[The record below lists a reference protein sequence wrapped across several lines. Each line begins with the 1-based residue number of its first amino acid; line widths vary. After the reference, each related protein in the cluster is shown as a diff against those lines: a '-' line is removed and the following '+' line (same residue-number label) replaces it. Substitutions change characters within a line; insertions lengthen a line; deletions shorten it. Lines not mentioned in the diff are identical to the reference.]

1 MTSFSGLTSSEVV
14 SRRKQGQ
21 GNDLDTSA
29 SRSYWDIIY
38 HNIFNPIHIIFY
50 LIGIAL
56 VSVGQLGDALAS
68 VWLVLINAVV
78 GTIQEMRAKRKL
90 DQIALL
96 TRPKVTVIRDNKQQD
111 IDPAELVLGD
121 VILVAPGDQIVV
133 DGKVLADDQI
143 EVDESL
149 LTGESDLITKKSGED
164 LLSGSFCVTGQTLFE
179 ATRVGKDAYAN
190 QLTEKAKKFQVNY
203 TPLQQQSNTIIR
215 FMVLIAI
222 FIGVMVLLGARISDI
237 PEVRRVQISAVIIG
251 LIPTGLLL
259 MIILG
264 YSQAAV
270 RLAKKGALIQ
280 QSNAIE
286 SVSNVT
292 ILCTDKTG
300 TLTTNRITY
309 HDVYPV
315 GFDEADLKRSL
326 GIFAKSASTSNKTS
340 QAISDGLV
348 GTPQPFS
355 DEVPF
360 SSARKWSALS
370 FANADKKDGALHG
383 TYVLGAP
390 EMLSSHLDI
399 DTDTLQQIESRT
411 EQGLRVLIFAGNS
424 ESTDIH
430 DSNQEPALPQLEL
443 LGVVSLADELR
454 PHLKEAIT
462 SFEENEVG
470 LKIISGDNP
479 QTVAAL
485 ARQAGLPGELKAIS
499 GPELAQMNDGE
510 FIQAVQEYSIFGRIT
525 PNQKESL
532 VAALHEQEEYVAMI
546 GDGVNDVLSLKK
558 ADVGIAMESGSSATR
573 GVAKMILLG
582 DSFGALPL
590 AFTEGQRIVNGLKD
604 ILRLEVSRTIYL
616 SLLMVAIPLIG
627 LGFPFT
633 PRQAMVFAFF
643 ATGGPTLGLSFWSHA
658 GRVKR
663 KSVIQEIS
671 HFIFPAGIT
680 IMIFGVGLYMLAF
693 YLTSNKIMNVP
704 VTPEMIADFK
714 SYYNLA
720 FEIQTGEQFQFEVAL
735 LAAQTTLVIFGVLAA
750 LWLVVFVQPPHKW
763 FTGGDEYSGDWRPTF
778 LAGGLLIAF
787 ILLMVIEPVR
797 RLFEFVP
804 LPPSGYLLIAFVVLV
819 WMLFIRLIW
828 RRRWLERFLGVD
840 N

>member
-1 MTSFSGLTSSEVV
+1 MANVSGLTSREV
-14 SRRKQGQ
+14 SLRRKQGQ
-21 GNDLDTSA
+21 GNDLDISS

-56 VSVGQLGDALAS
+56 VGIGRPGDALAS

-78 GTIQEMRAKRKL
+78 GTIQEIRAKRKL

-96 TRPKVTVIRDNKQQD
+96 TRPKVTVIREDEQQA

-121 VILVAPGDQIVV
+121 VIQVKPGDQIVV
-133 DGKVLADDQI
+133 DGKVLPEDQI

-149 LTGESDLITKKSGED
+149 LTGESDLITKKSGDE

-190 QLTEKAKKFQVNY
+190 QLTEKARKFQVNY
-203 TPLQQQSNTIIR
+203 TPLQRQTNTVIR
-215 FMVLIAI
+215 LMVLIAV
-222 FIGVMVLLGARISDI
+222 FIGVMVLLGGTISEV
-237 PEVRRVQISAVIIG
+237 PEVRMVQITAVIVG

-270 RLAKKGALIQ
+270 RLAQKGALIQ

-309 HDVYPV
+309 NDVYPV
-315 GFDEADLKRSL
+315 GLDNADLKHRL
-326 GIFAKSASTSNKTS
+326 GVYAASASTSNKTS
-340 QAISDGLV
+340 QAISDGL
-348 GTPQPFS
+348 GGKQQPFA
-355 DEVPF
+355 DEIPF
-360 SSARKWSALS
+360 SSTRKWSALS
-370 FANADKKDGALHG
+370 FDGVANRDDTLHG

-390 EMLSSHLDI
+390 EMLESQLDL
-399 DTDTLQQIESRT
+399 DAEAQQQIQART
-411 EQGLRVLIFAGNS
+411 EQGLRVLVFAGNS
-424 ESTDIH
+424 EVTKIH
-430 DSNQEPALPQLEL
+430 DENEDPELPQLDL
-443 LGVVSLADELR
+443 FGIVSLADELR
-454 PHLKEAIT
+454 PHLKEALS
-462 SFEENEVG
+462 SFDENEVQ

-485 ARQAGLPGELKAIS
+485 ARQAGLEGDLKAIS
-499 GPELAQMNDGE
+499 GPELEYMNDSE
-510 FIQAVQEYSIFGRIT
+510 LIQAAKEYSIFGRIT
-525 PNQKESL
+525 PNQKEAL
-532 VAALHEQEEYVAMI
+532 VSALHEQGEYVAMI

-558 ADVGIAMESGSSATR
+558 ADVGVSMESGSSATR

-582 DSFGALPL
+582 DSFGALPS

-643 ATGGPTLGLSFWSHA
+643 ATGGPTLGLSFWSHP

-663 KSVIQEIS
+663 KSVLQEIA

-680 IMIFGVGLYMLAF
+680 IMLFGVGMYILAF
-693 YLTSNKIMNVP
+693 YLTYHKIIDVP
-704 VTPEMIADFK
+704 VTPEMIADFQN
-714 SYYNLA
+714 YFNFA
-720 FEIQTGEQFQFEVAL
+720 FDISSSEQFQFEVAL

-763 FTGGDEYSGDWRPTF
+763 FTGGDEYSGDWRPTL
-778 LAGGLLIAF
+778 LAGGLLVAF
-787 ILLMVIEPVR
+787 VLLMAIEPIR
-797 RLFEFVP
+797 RLFEFIP
-804 LPPSGYLLIAFVVLV
+804 LPPSGYLLIAVAVLV
-819 WMLFIRLIW
+819 WMLIIRLIW
-828 RRRWLERFLGVD
+828 RRRWLERFLGVE